1 MLKQFKNGGTI
12 VIDRSHKSLYRT
24 PISCIEY
31 FNAFSLMGFALVFYP
46 RVY

>member
-1 MLKQFKNGGTI
+1 MLKQIKNEGI
-12 VIDRSHKSLYRT
+12 VVIDKSHKSLYRT

-46 RVY
+46 CVY